1 MSRYNFKK
9 QAINEGLPWNEL
21 SYYERQLYRKG
32 VRLENARQDKIKFC
46 KELINQPNFQN
57 CRLNL
62 QAEIDIL
69 ENKMDMYDAFSH
81 RINASFQKY
90 MDAIA
95 NETV

>member
-9 QAINEGLPWNEL
+9 QAINEGLPWNEW

-81 RINASFQKY
+81 RINAAFQKY
-90 MDAIA
+90 MVAIA